1 MEPPKEI
8 ESIEWDDERKMW
20 NTEIIQVDEYHG
32 FTECR
37 YCHRPISHNIKTNG
51 QFKVVYVKCACNR
64 TQWHI
69 YLDNID
75 QRIEHEW

>member
-20 NTEIIQVDEYHG
+20 KAEIIQVDEYHG

-64 TQWHI
+64 TQ
-69 YLDNID
+69 
-75 QRIEHEW
+75 

>member
-20 NTEIIQVDEYHG
+20 KAEIIQVDEYHG

-51 QFKVVYVKCACNR
+51 QFKVVYVKCACSR
-64 TQWHI
+64 T
-69 YLDNID
+69 
-75 QRIEHEW
+75 